1 MRDMDLTLLSN
12 LTTPLLLPIISAKSY
27 NGPMDY
33 GEGGAGGVYGGGGR
47 NLKLELPWGKMV
59 PEPIWSLH

>member
-33 GEGGAGGVYGGGGR
+33 GEEGGGQGGCMG
-47 NLKLELPWGKMV
+47 EGV
-59 PEPIWSLH
+59 EI